1 MLSWFV
7 FQLGPFAQFCSYE
20 KQMPKSGPNLS
31 KPTLKR
37 VQECPPKNAE
47 KEGQNDARNTC

>member
-20 KQMPKSGPNLS
+20 KQMPKPGPNLS

-47 KEGQNDARNTC
+47 KEGQNDASNTC